1 MADRLRP
8 LWDFDDLDATE
19 LRLRTQLETE
29 TSDAGRAEVLTQIAR
44 VHGLRDDFDGAT
56 RTLDEVEQLSSDDVV
71 RVRLDLERGRVQRSS
86 GNPEQALPHF
96 EAAFERACASGHH
109 FLAGDAAHM
118 CAIAVPDLESMGRW
132 TERGLELGEREP
144 EAAYWAGPLLNNLAW
159 SYFDAGDYDRALDL
173 FRRALEVRER
183 DPDNPS
189 AIAWA
194 KYGVGQALRMLDR
207 SAEAVPLLED
217 AVAWS
222 DLPAFREELELERAE
237 LARRS

>member
-19 LRLRTQLETE
+19 RRLQAQLQEE
-29 TSDAGRAEVLTQIAR
+29 GSDAGRAEVLTQIAR
-44 VHGLRDDFDGAT
+44 VHGLRDDFDSAT
-56 RTLDEVEQLSSDDVV
+56 RTLDDAEALSSDDLV

-96 EAAFERACASGHH
+96 EAAFERASATGHNY
-109 FLAGDAAHM
+109 LAGDAAHM
-118 CAIAVPDLESMGRW
+118 CAIAVPDLGSMERW
-132 TERGLELGEREP
+132 TDRGLELGEREP
-144 EAAYWAGPLLNNLAW
+144 DAAYWAGPLLNNLAW
-159 SYFDAGDYDRALDL
+159 SYFDAEDYERALDL

-194 KYGVGQALRMLDR
+194 KYGVGQALRMLGR
-207 SAEAVPLLED
+207 SAEAVPLLEE

-222 DLPAFREELELERAE
+222 DIPAFREELALERAE
-237 LARRS
+237 L